1 MGPVLV
7 RAAAL
12 DRRGTVALGDHLK
25 TPAVKVERGVGAV
38 KLHAV
43 AGIAADAVVVAFPHL
58 IELDER
64 PVRAVEWSTSQR
76 AATETSGDR
85 MKTSR
90 LWLPWPPQPMSATRI
105 VSLGAAASPRAVR
118 TAGWSADQVAIPAVD
133 AATRPEFSMKFRR
146 LSSSLMGSSSGRTC
160 LEIRVGNNE
169 PRSHFGSNGALRG
182 KQERG
187 GQADMVWLPLRLA
200 QSGPDHN
207 MEADSAGSAADS
219 TGRERTKWPGNEP
232 RKDRTARP
240 GCGGILGEP
249 WRLPCSQ
256 ASSSWRQEPGKGA
269 NGRGCQVAEDW
280 LIRK

>member
-1 MGPVLV
+1 MTFLIDDGLGWRVQKIFRPSLYEMLPRWQTAVEVWPVSTSLIHRAGLDAPEEILHVGPVLV

-90 LWLPWPPQPMSATRI
+90 LWLPWPPRPMSATQI

-133 AATRPEFSMKFRR
+133 AATNLESSMKFRR
-146 LSSSLMGSSSGRTC
+146 LSSSLMGSSSGRTS

-187 GQADMVWLPLRLA
+187 GHADMVW
-200 QSGPDHN
+200 
-207 MEADSAGSAADS
+207 
-219 TGRERTKWPGNEP
+219 
-232 RKDRTARP
+232 
-240 GCGGILGEP
+240 
-249 WRLPCSQ
+249 
-256 ASSSWRQEPGKGA
+256 
-269 NGRGCQVAEDW
+269 
-280 LIRK
+280 